1 VVSPPIIVALDV
13 PDAEQAVALAELVAP
28 HVGAFKVG
36 LGLLHGGGPGVI
48 EELAVL
54 GPVMVDAKLH
64 DIPTQVEVAAQR
76 LGEHGARWITAH
88 ASGGAAMLEAAA
100 AGLGAGACGAEAGVL
115 AVTLLT
121 SIGEAA
127 AASVFGCTPG
137 EITARLAA
145 QAAAAEVEGVV
156 CSPLD
161 LGIVAEVAPGLLR
174 VTPGI
179 RPSGAPADDQ
189 QRTAGAREALERGA
203 DLLVVGRAILGADD
217 PREAAERLRAALC
230 DG

>member
-13 PDAEQAVALAELVAP
+13 PDAEQAVLLAEQVSP

-36 LGLLHGGGPGVI
+36 LGLLHGSGPSVI
-48 EELAVL
+48 GELARM

-64 DIPTQVEVAAQR
+64 DIPTQVAAAARR

-88 ASGGAAMLEAAA
+88 ATGGVAMLEAAA
-100 AGLGAGACGAEAGVL
+100 DGLAAGSAGREAGVL

-121 SIGEAA
+121 SIGDSAA
-127 AASVFGCTPG
+127 GDIFENTPA

-145 QAAAAEVEGVV
+145 LAAAAGVEGIV
-156 CSPLD
+156 CSPLE
-161 LGIVAEVAPGLLR
+161 LAIAVEAAPGLLR

-179 RPSGAPADDQ
+179 RLDGVAAEDQ
-189 QRTAGAREALERGA
+189 HRTAGPREALDLGA
-203 DLLVVGRAILGADD
+203 DLLVVGRAIVGADD
-217 PREAAERLRAALC
+217 PARAAERLRAVVC